1 MVKMGNRRMIE
12 ERKINSIIKSY
23 DLNSTFI
30 VDPYLMTAQGRYNA
44 NDDVI
49 ILNPRQSNREF
60 ILSLLHEICHA
71 LDSKRLGHKKFMKK
85 YNQAGQVAVNTG
97 KDFYDNNKWE
107 KRAERFAQR
116 EIKKHE
122 QKII

>member
-1 MVKMGNRRMIE
+1 MIE

-23 DLNSTFI
+23 NLNSTFI
-30 VDPYLMTAQGRYNA
+30 IDPYLMTAQGRYNA
-44 NDDVI
+44 DDDVI
-49 ILNPRQSNREF
+49 ILNPRQDTREF

-97 KDFYDNNKWE
+97 KDFYDSNKWE
-107 KRAERFAQR
+107 QRAERFAQR

-122 QKII
+122 SKII

>member
-30 VDPYLMTAQGRYNA
+30 VDPYLMTAQGRYIA

-85 YNQAGQVAVNTG
+85 YNQAGQVAVITG